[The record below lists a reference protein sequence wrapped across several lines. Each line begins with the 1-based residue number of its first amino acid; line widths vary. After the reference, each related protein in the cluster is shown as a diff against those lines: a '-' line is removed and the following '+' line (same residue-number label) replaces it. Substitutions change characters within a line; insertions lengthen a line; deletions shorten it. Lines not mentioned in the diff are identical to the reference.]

1 MFTGLVSDVG
11 EILDIETDGQL
22 RRLRI
27 ACGYDSATIEIGAS
41 LAHAGVCLTV
51 VDVAR
56 AGNRAA
62 VSVELGA
69 ETLALTTAETW
80 RPGTRLNL
88 ERPLR
93 LGDEL
98 GGHMV
103 SGHVDGRA
111 EIVWRRDFEGMA
123 HFRFRAPADLAKFIA
138 QKGSV
143 ALDGTSLTVNS
154 VEGDEFEV
162 LLIPHT
168 LAVTTWG
175 ERRGGDYVNIEVDQM
190 ARYAARLLEAGR

>member
-11 EILDIETDGQL
+11 EVLHAENHGHL

-27 ACGYDSATIEIGAS
+27 GCGYDSAAIEIGAS

-56 AGNRAA
+56 AGNRTAI
-62 VSVELGA
+62 SVDVGA
-69 ETLALTTAETW
+69 ETLALTTAGAWEE
-80 RPGTRLNL
+80 GTRLNL

-103 SGHVDGRA
+103 SGHVDGTA
-111 EIVWRRDFEGMA
+111 EIVWRRDFDGMA
-123 HFRFRAPADLAKFIA
+123 HFKIRAPAALAKFIA

-143 ALDGTSLTVNS
+143 ALDGASLTVNA
-154 VEGDEFEV
+154 VDGDSFEV

-175 ERRGGDYVNIEVDQM
+175 DRQAGDRVNIEVDQM
-190 ARYAARLLEAGR
+190 ARYAARLLETSR

>member
-93 LGDEL
+93 LGDDL

-175 ERRGGDYVNIEVDQM
+175 ERRGGDHVNIEVDQM